1 MYIAFD
7 SRISGSAIVNWLNYF
22 CRSLKVGTVISVTGN
37 PIMKTGTGKSYTA
50 LKMAELMDKEFV
62 EDPENA
68 VKHKV
73 AFYPREF
80 LEGLDYI
87 EDQKAKGSGKPKI
100 GQFIIMDEGEFT
112 APANLWYSFT
122 NRAIHYALSTF
133 RYLKAIACI
142 VTPDLS
148 FIDKKLRRHLILHCV
163 TEKIIEGE
171 DYPDI
176 KVYVRPYQ
184 IITDHQGE
192 KFYYIK
198 PRMYDSSKERIVII
212 DKIKVSLP
220 NEALIEAYE
229 KKMLQ
234 FKRNLRKELI
244 KSIEQFEKYQQSTEE
259 KKDLKELANKILDN
273 PQLRERLFIG
283 GKVYPENVRYELEKE
298 GIHLTFAEARMLC
311 RIIKAMWSGE
321 EDD

>member
-1 MYIAFD
+1 MYIAFNREKG
-7 SRISGSAIVNWLNYF
+7 SSAIVNYCNFLLRKLRLGF
-22 CRSLKVGTVISVTGN
+22 VMSITGSPFLK
-37 PIMKTGTGKSYTA
+37 MGTGKSFTA
-50 LKMAELMDKEFV
+50 LKIAELLDKEYL
-62 EDPENA
+62 ENPENA
-68 VKHKV
+68 VQHKV

-80 LEGLDYI
+80 LEALDYV
-87 EDQKAKGSGKPKI
+87 ESQTAQKSGKPRI
-100 GQFIIMDEGEFT
+100 GQVVIMDEAGIT
-112 APANLWYSFT
+112 APSSLWFSFS

-133 RYLKAIACI
+133 RYLKAVVIV
-142 VTPDLS
+142 VTPSIS
-148 FIDKKLRRHLILHCV
+148 FIDRKIRQLIALHGYTEKALGEDGYITHV
-163 TEKIIEGE
+163 YLSIYRVLTDFYGEKII
-171 DYPDI
+171 
-176 KVYVRPYQ
+176 YQ
-184 IITDHQGE
+184 KLT
-192 KFYYIK
+192 
-198 PRMYDSSKERIVII
+198 MYDRATKRFAII

-229 KKMLQ
+229 KKMLR

-273 PQLRERLFIG
+273 PKLRERLFIG

-298 GIHLTFAEARMLC
+298 GINLTFAEARMLC

>member
-1 MYIAFD
+1 
-7 SRISGSAIVNWLNYF
+7 
-22 CRSLKVGTVISVTGN
+22 
-37 PIMKTGTGKSYTA
+37 
-50 LKMAELMDKEFV
+50 
-62 EDPENA
+62 
-68 VKHKV
+68 
-73 AFYPREF
+73 
-80 LEGLDYI
+80 
-87 EDQKAKGSGKPKI
+87 
-100 GQFIIMDEGEFT
+100 
-112 APANLWYSFT
+112 
-122 NRAIHYALSTF
+122 
-133 RYLKAIACI
+133 I
-142 VTPDLS
+142 VTPSLS
-148 FIDKKLRRHLILHCV
+148 FIDKKIRQLIALHGY
-163 TEKIIEGE
+163 TEKALSEKGS
-171 DYPDI
+171 DI
-176 KVYVRPYQ
+176 TEVYLNLYRV
-184 IITDHQGE
+184 ITDHQGE

-273 PQLRERLFIG
+273 PKLRERLFIG
-283 GKVYPENVRYELEKE
+283 GKVYHENVRYELEKE